1 MSSEKPTVQPLYQS
15 DSAALILLSKPNIL
29 WLTWQKKAPSAII
42 QEVYEQLFR
51 HMQHLQVKHI
61 LIDIR
66 QRGRATDADET
77 WMMQE
82 FAPRLMQQFKEGI
95 YLAYLLGAQ
104 HYQEL
109 KEESPN
115 GTMESL
121 SHLLSLHYFREEQ
134 SALAWL
140 GAKNQPVIL

>member
-1 MSSEKPTVQPLYQS
+1 MSSEKSLAQTLYQS
-15 DSAALILLSKPNIL
+15 EAAALFFLSEPRVL
-29 WLTWQKKAPSAII
+29 WLTWQQKVPSPII

-51 HMQHLQVKHI
+51 HMRHLQVKHI
-61 LIDIR
+61 LIDIS
-66 QRGRATDADET
+66 QRGRASDADET

-82 FAPRLMQQFKEGI
+82 FAPRLLQQFKEGI
-95 YLAYLLGAQ
+95 YLAYLLNAQ

-109 KEESPN
+109 KAESPN

-134 SALAWL
+134 GALAWL
-140 GAKNQPVIL
+140 AAKNQSVVF